1 MKSVRIIPDIDGL
14 LSVHN
19 VNETEN
25 EFELLFTRWNDT
37 EYLRSFFK
45 EHKSD
50 LGMLTITEAIDKTF
64 DDAADLEALLINVA
78 EDKTDLQVLFKPL
91 SNNEYK
97 LRPYQT
103 SKVYGTIRK
112 SWLRVYAVRITSDLF
127 VITGGAIKLTR
138 TMEERDHTKDQLRRI
153 SKARNYLK
161 EQGFSERDLKNLE
174 IE

>member
-1 MKSVRIIPDIDGL
+1 M
-14 LSVHN
+14 
-19 VNETEN
+19 
-25 EFELLFTRWNDT
+25 
-37 EYLRSFFK
+37 
-45 EHKSD
+45 
-50 LGMLTITEAIDKTF
+50 
-64 DDAADLEALLINVA
+64 INVA

-97 LRPYQT
+97 LRPYQKL
-103 SKVYGTIRK
+103 KVYGTIRK

-161 EQGFSERDLKNLE
+161 EQGFSERDLENLE
-174 IE
+174 TE